1 MLRCTVQ
8 SRQIQRKSDSD
19 VFMKESSSGDLLP
32 NERAKFGEVRLGDG
46 KGRGDSLAIINL
58 LIILFFFFLMRR

>member
-1 MLRCTVQ
+1 
-8 SRQIQRKSDSD
+8 
-19 VFMKESSSGDLLP
+19 MKESSSGDLLP